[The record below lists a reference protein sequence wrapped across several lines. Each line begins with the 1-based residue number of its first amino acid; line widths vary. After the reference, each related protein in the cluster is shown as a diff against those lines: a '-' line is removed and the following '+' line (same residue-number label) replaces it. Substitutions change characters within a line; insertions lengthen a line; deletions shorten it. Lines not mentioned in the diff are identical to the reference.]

1 MPYLSGRRVDDQVA
15 TITYL
20 TDDDLSDAIS
30 IRGHAITGLL
40 IPTIDSGSITFMVS
54 DTKTS
59 TYYTLNDKD
68 GTAITITAG
77 TGGFAV
83 STDDLTPLAAYR
95 FIKVKTSV
103 AQTADREFTFIL
115 KV

>member
-15 TITYL
+15 TITFED
-20 TDDDLSDAIS
+20 DDDLSDAIS
-30 IRGHAITGLL
+30 VRGHAITGLI
-40 IPTIDSGSITFMVS
+40 IPTIDSANLTFQVC
-54 DTKTS
+54 DTRTGTYS
-59 TYYTLNDKD
+59 TLKDKD
-68 GTAITITAG
+68 GSTITITAG

-95 FIKVKTSV
+95 FIKIATSA
-103 AQTADREFTFIL
+103 AQTADREFLFIL